1 MVKKKSKGAGRF
13 GARYG
18 SRLKEKFLEVESR
31 QKKKYKCPLCLKPS
45 VKRVSY
51 GIWQCNKCDTKFAGK
66 AYSLS

>member
-51 GIWQCNKCDTKFAGK
+51 GIWHCNKCDTKFAGK

>member
-51 GIWQCNKCDTKFAGK
+51 GIWHCNKCDTKFAGR

>member
-45 VKRVSY
+45 VKRLSY
-51 GIWQCNKCDTKFAGK
+51 GIWHCNKCDTKFAGR

>member
-45 VKRVSY
+45 VKRLSY
-51 GIWQCNKCDTKFAGK
+51 GIWHCNKCDTKFAGK